1 MSEAIYD
8 SDLTDAQWGSIAS
21 LIPPAKAGGR
31 PRTTDMRAT
40 VNAIFFLVR
49 SGCHWRTLDPIP
61 QFPPWQTVYT
71 YFGAWRSRGIW
82 KKIHYHLYQQARVAM
97 ERTPEPSLLVIDTQS
112 IKTTKMAAI
121 KSRGYDGG
129 KKVKGRKRVMVV
141 DTQGF
146 LVDVSVV
153 PANMH
158 DTKAGRRVL
167 IKVAKRQKKK
177 RTIKTVLADKGFRGI
192 PFSTWVKK
200 TLGAVVQ
207 TSENLAQKV
216 KRFVPAKKRWVVE
229 RTHAWMLD
237 YRRLVVDHERLLKNS
252 ITMIRIAF
260 IRVLLRRLHPMVGH
274 LGEW

>member
-1 MSEAIYD
+1 
-8 SDLTDAQWGSIAS
+8 
-21 LIPPAKAGGR
+21 
-31 PRTTDMRAT
+31 
-40 VNAIFFLVR
+40 
-49 SGCHWRTLDPIP
+49 
-61 QFPPWQTVYT
+61 
-71 YFGAWRSRGIW
+71 
-82 KKIHYHLYQQARVAM
+82 M